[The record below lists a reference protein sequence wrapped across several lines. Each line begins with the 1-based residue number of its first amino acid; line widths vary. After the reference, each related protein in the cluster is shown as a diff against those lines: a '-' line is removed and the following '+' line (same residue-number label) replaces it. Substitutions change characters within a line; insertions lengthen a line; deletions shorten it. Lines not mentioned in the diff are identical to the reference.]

1 MRFAKF
7 FFALI
12 FGAVFIIT
20 LFKVLFFALM
30 ATFVVGGIFL
40 ASRAFGYRR
49 FRQQQWASPYGSTAQ
64 FSPFNGQQAFPF
76 GGQQS
81 PFEQPLNPNW
91 QKRPAAPVHGRRI
104 EVL

>member
-7 FFALI
+7 FFALL

-30 ATFVVGGIFL
+30 TALVFGGIFM
-40 ASRAFGYRR
+40 ASRAFGYSRY
-49 FRQQQWASPYGSTAQ
+49 RQAQWAHQYG
-64 FSPFNGQQAFPF
+64 PIPQQTPF
-76 GGQQS
+76 GGLQS

-91 QKRPAAPVHGRRI
+91 QKRHAMPTHSRRI

>member
-30 ATFVVGGIFL
+30 AAFVVGGIFL

-49 FRQQQWASPYGSTAQ
+49 FQHQQWAQQYSPTTQQ
-64 FSPFNGQQAFPF
+64 FSPFGN
-76 GGQQS
+76 QQS

>member
-7 FFALI
+7 LFATLFGVVFF
-12 FGAVFIIT
+12 IT
-20 LFKVLFFALM
+20 LFKVLFFMLM
-30 ATFVVGGIFL
+30 AAMVVGGIFL

-49 FRQQQWASPYGSTAQ
+49 YHQHMAWQQQYQQVPPVFA
-64 FSPFNGQQAFPF
+64 PFAGQQR
-76 GGQQS
+76 S

-91 QKRPAAPVHGRRI
+91 QKRQAAPGRRI